1 VVAAPQPSTDHATV
15 QRALKALTATLG
27 QIAIRLETRQQQ
39 ELREDSVER
48 DEDRDVA

>member
-1 VVAAPQPSTDHATV
+1 V
-15 QRALKALTATLG
+15 LTNLTKTLG
-27 QIAIRLETRQQQ
+27 GIALRLETRQQQ